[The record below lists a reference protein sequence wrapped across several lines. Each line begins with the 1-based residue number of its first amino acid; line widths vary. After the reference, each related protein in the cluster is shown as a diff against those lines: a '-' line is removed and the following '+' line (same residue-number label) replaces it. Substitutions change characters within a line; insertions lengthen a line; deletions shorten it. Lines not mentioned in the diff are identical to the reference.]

1 MIPDDDIEKAI
12 DFLRDNAPKIAQA
25 AANRAYMDE
34 YRKVI
39 KSRIMREHEEKP
51 LGAQEREAYA
61 DPRYEQ
67 HLKAMTEAIE
77 KDEYLQ
83 WMMTAAETK
92 VSAWQTQS
100 RLQR

>member
-1 MIPDDDIEKAI
+1 VISDDEVEKAI
-12 DFLRDNAPKIAQA
+12 DFLRDNSPKVAQA
-25 AANRAYMDE
+25 AANRVYMEE
-34 YRKVI
+34 YRKVV
-39 KSRIMREHEEKP
+39 KSRLMREHDDKP

-67 HLKAMTEAIE
+67 HLKAMQESVE

-92 VSAWQTQS
+92 ISAWQTQS
-100 RLQR
+100 RNTR